1 MLENIRFFCRSTSM
15 RSSYLSNT
23 NYMLED
29 KEHNLFTT
37 SPHKLWKTIKTPL
50 LLKVFLI
57 FLCVVFLFS
66 CSSSK
71 KAKKSHPALDNAV
84 ISMTG
89 DEVKKRLG
97 EPDIVSRTPEN
108 KIIWTYLPSW
118 KIMPDNKDTIYV
130 EFDDGKVVKVIKGK

>member
-1 MLENIRFFCRSTSM
+1 MLENIRYFCRNTS
-15 RSSYLSNT
+15 RLNSYSSNT
-23 NYMLED
+23 NNMLED
-29 KEHNLFTT
+29 KDHNLFTT

-50 LLKVFLI
+50 FLKVFLI
-57 FLCVVFLFS
+57 FLCMVFLFS

-71 KAKKSHPALDNAV
+71 NAKKGHPALDNAV

-89 DEVKKRLG
+89 DDVKKRLG

-118 KIMPDNKDTIYV
+118 KIMPDNKDTVYV